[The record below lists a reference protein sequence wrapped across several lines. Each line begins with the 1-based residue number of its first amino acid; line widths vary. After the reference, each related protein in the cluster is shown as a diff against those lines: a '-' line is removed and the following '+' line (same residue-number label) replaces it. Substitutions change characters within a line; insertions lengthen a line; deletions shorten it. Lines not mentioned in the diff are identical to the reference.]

1 MAPYCQIIS
10 RGLGNGL
17 VIGNL
22 GNKGVIYSV
31 AGATTCGVGVCSS
44 DILNSR
50 ATQIEI
56 KNCEGNVG
64 GESSERG
71 NRKMTEI
78 KKINCNGEESLI
90 SCIRNK
96 IRDCKTGLV
105 KQINCIC
112 DAKKVKNV

>member
-22 GNKGVIYSV
+22 GNKVSWRFVELEQTTTNSNAIYTLTGV
-31 AGATTCGVGVCSS
+31 TTCGVGVCSS

-56 KNCEGNVG
+56 KNCKGNVG
-64 GESSERG
+64 
-71 NRKMTEI
+71 RKAVEVV
-78 KKINCNGEESLI
+78 KKM
-90 SCIRNK
+90 
-96 IRDCKTGLV
+96 
-105 KQINCIC
+105 
-112 DAKKVKNV
+112 